1 MLIVRLSYGKCFQT
15 KTIFQ
20 EILLIVCKYY
30 FDFANKLFILVS
42 IRNNNVLYFFVFPGE
57 NRNFRYFRL
66 L

>member
-1 MLIVRLSYGKCFQT
+1 MLIVRLSYGKYFQT

-20 EILLIVCKYY
+20 ELLLIVCQYY

-42 IRNNNVLYFFVFPGE
+42 IRNNNVLYFFVFPDE
-57 NRNFRYFRL
+57 DRYFRL